1 MKKNS
6 IVLIIGL
13 MSLALIGVLAMQFYF
28 LRDSYRQKSQLF
40 DESVNAAITAVAG
53 KLERREVVDFAK
65 VQQERNIEKSKQ
77 EQAKQRL
84 LAEQLEIQYRIEELK
99 NKQHVIFSNFKEQED
114 QLRALYPNVIEIKN
128 SFYETYIKRPEYQ
141 KYIKFSVSNELT
153 DDNLV
158 QAFIMLNASK
168 VDDQVNGK
176 DDSTRFVIPLLDGLV
191 DQQTKFR
198 VATLP
203 PRENAK
209 LTKTISDLEKR
220 LDVLNRKNAWTG
232 FNVYDS
238 VAMLGGKK
246 ADYIEDVAI
255 GMELAK
261 RPLKD
266 RLNVIIVQEL
276 IKDELA
282 QRDIKA
288 PFNIEIWSTNNILL
302 NNILNEAT
310 LNNPT
315 NTTKYSTALFKGD
328 IGAAP
333 GKLTIYFPNKKAIIA
348 DNMGYL
354 LLPMLALLF
363 LLVGCF
369 AYTLIIIFRQKK
381 VSEMKTDFI
390 NNMTHEFKTP
400 VATIMIA
407 SESLKDPDIN
417 ADHKRVQKLAN
428 IIYDE
433 NVRLG
438 NHIER
443 VLDLARLEKETLKLD
458 QEDVH
463 INELVSA
470 VTDSMQLRM
479 QNVGGKFS
487 IDLTATKDVVVGDE
501 LHFSNVFYNLLDNAI
516 KYNKGDLHVNIN
528 SKNVGDTIVVTI
540 ADNGIGMSRDHLQK
554 IFDQFYRIPTGN
566 VHNVKGFGLGLSY
579 VQDILRRLNGKITVK
594 SEKDKGTTFE
604 VILPIKK

>member
-99 NKQHVIFSNFKEQED
+99 NKQHVVFSNFKEQED

-141 KYIKFSVSNELT
+141 KFIKFSVSNELT

-168 VDDQVNGK
+168 VDDQISGK
-176 DDSTRFVIPLLDGLV
+176 DDSTRFVIPLMDPLV
-191 DQQTKFR
+191 NQQTKFR

-209 LTKTISDLEKR
+209 LAKTISDLEKR
-220 LDVLNRKNAWTG
+220 LDILNRKNAWSG

-276 IKDELA
+276 IKEELA

-302 NNILNEAT
+302 NNILNEAA

-458 QEDVH
+458 QVEVS
-463 INELVSA
+463 INDLVSA

-479 QNVGGKFS
+479 QNIGGKFS
-487 IDLTATKDVVVGDE
+487 IDLAATKDIVVGDE

-516 KYNKGDLHVNIN
+516 KYSKGDLHVNIN

>member
-99 NKQHVIFSNFKEQED
+99 NKQHVVFSNFKEQED

-141 KYIKFSVSNELT
+141 KFIKFSVSNELT

-168 VDDQVNGK
+168 VDDQISGK
-176 DDSTRFVIPLLDGLV
+176 DDSTRFVIPLMDPLV
-191 DQQTKFR
+191 NQQTKFR

-209 LTKTISDLEKR
+209 LAKTISDLEKR
-220 LDVLNRKNAWTG
+220 LDILNRKNAWSG

-276 IKDELA
+276 IKEELA

-302 NNILNEAT
+302 NNILNEAA

-458 QEDVH
+458 QVDVH
-463 INELVSA
+463 INDLVSA

-479 QNVGGKFS
+479 QNIGGKFS
-487 IDLTATKDVVVGDE
+487 IDLAAAKDVVVGDE

-516 KYNKGDLHVNIN
+516 KYSKGDLHVNIN

>member
-84 LAEQLEIQYRIEELK
+84 LAEQLEIQYRVEELK

-176 DDSTRFVIPLLDGLV
+176 DDSTRFVIPLMDPLV
-191 DQQTKFR
+191 NQQTKFR

-209 LTKTISDLEKR
+209 LAKTISDLEKR
-220 LDVLNRKNAWTG
+220 LDVLNRKNSWSG

-302 NNILNEAT
+302 NNILNEAA

-458 QEDVH
+458 QVDVH
-463 INELVSA
+463 INDLVSA

-479 QNVGGKFS
+479 QNIGGKFS
-487 IDLTATKDVVVGDE
+487 IDLAATKDVVVGDE

-516 KYNKGDLHVNIN
+516 KYNKGDLHVNIQ

>member
-99 NKQHVIFSNFKEQED
+99 NKQHVVFSNFKEQED

-141 KYIKFSVSNELT
+141 KFIKFSVSNELT

-168 VDDQVNGK
+168 VDDQINGK
-176 DDSTRFVIPLLDGLV
+176 DDSTRFVIPLMDPLV
-191 DQQTKFR
+191 NQQTKFR

-209 LTKTISDLEKR
+209 LAKTISDLEKR
-220 LDVLNRKNAWTG
+220 LDILNRKNAWSG

-246 ADYIEDVAI
+246 ADYIEDIAI

-276 IKDELA
+276 IKEELA

-302 NNILNEAT
+302 NNILNEAA

-458 QEDVH
+458 QVEVC
-463 INELVSA
+463 INDLVSA

-479 QNVGGKFS
+479 QNIGGKFS
-487 IDLTATKDVVVGDE
+487 IDLAATKDVVVGDE

-516 KYNKGDLHVNIN
+516 KYSKGDLHVNIN
-528 SKNVGDTIVVTI
+528 SKNVGVTIVVTI

>member
-99 NKQHVIFSNFKEQED
+99 NKQHVVFSNFKEQED

-141 KYIKFSVSNELT
+141 KFIKFSVSNELT

-176 DDSTRFVIPLLDGLV
+176 DDSTRFVIPLMDPLV
-191 DQQTKFR
+191 NQQTKFR

-209 LTKTISDLEKR
+209 LAKTISDLEKR
-220 LDVLNRKNAWTG
+220 LDVLNRKNSWSG

-302 NNILNEAT
+302 NNILNEAA

-458 QEDVH
+458 QVEVS
-463 INELVSA
+463 INDLVSA

-479 QNVGGKFS
+479 QNIGGKFS
-487 IDLTATKDVVVGDE
+487 IDLAATKDIVIGDE

-516 KYNKGDLHVNIN
+516 KYSKGDLHVNIN

>member
-99 NKQHVIFSNFKEQED
+99 NKQHTVFSNFKEQED

-168 VDDQVNGK
+168 VDDQISGK
-176 DDSTRFVIPLLDGLV
+176 DDSTRFVIPLMDPLGN
-191 DQQTKFR
+191 QQTKFR

-209 LTKTISDLEKR
+209 LAKTISDLEKR
-220 LDVLNRKNAWTG
+220 LDVLNRKNSWSG

-458 QEDVH
+458 QVEVH
-463 INELVSA
+463 INDLVSA

-479 QNVGGKFS
+479 QNIGGKFS
-487 IDLTATKDVVVGDE
+487 IDLAATKDIVIGDE

-516 KYNKGDLHVNIN
+516 KYSKGDLHVNIN

>member
-65 VQQERNIEKSKQ
+65 VQQERNLEKSKQ

-99 NKQHVIFSNFKEQED
+99 NKQHTIFSNFKEQED

-168 VDDQVNGK
+168 VDDQVSGK

-209 LTKTISDLEKR
+209 LTKTIADLEKR
-220 LDVLNRKNAWTG
+220 LDVLNKKNSWSG

-266 RLNVIIVQEL
+266 RLNIIIVQEL
-276 IKDELA
+276 IKEELA

-302 NNILNEAT
+302 NNILDEAA
-310 LNNPT
+310 LKNPS
-315 NTTKYSTALFKGD
+315 NTTRYSTALFKGD

-458 QEDVH
+458 QVDVH
-463 INELVSA
+463 INDLVSA

-479 QNVGGKFS
+479 QNIGGKFS
-487 IDLTATKDVVVGDE
+487 IDLAATKDVVVGDE

-516 KYNKGDLHVNIN
+516 KYNKGDLHVSIQ
-528 SKNVGDTIVVTI
+528 SKNVGDSIVVTI

-579 VQDILRRLNGKITVK
+579 VQDILRRLNGKIMVK

-604 VILPIKK
+604 VILPTKK

>member
-99 NKQHVIFSNFKEQED
+99 NKQHVVFSNFKEQED

-141 KYIKFSVSNELT
+141 KFIKFSVSNELT

-168 VDDQVNGK
+168 VDDQISGK
-176 DDSTRFVIPLLDGLV
+176 DDSTRFVIPLMDPLV
-191 DQQTKFR
+191 NQQTKFR

-209 LTKTISDLEKR
+209 LAKTISDLEKR
-220 LDVLNRKNAWTG
+220 LDVLNRKNSWSG

-302 NNILNEAT
+302 NNILNEAA

-458 QEDVH
+458 QVEVS
-463 INELVSA
+463 INDLVSA

-479 QNVGGKFS
+479 QNIGGKFS
-487 IDLTATKDVVVGDE
+487 IDLAATKDIVVGDE

-516 KYNKGDLHVNIN
+516 KYSKGDLHVNIN
-528 SKNVGDTIVVTI
+528 SKNVGDTIVITI